1 LWQRKIASNS
11 RAIKSAIPLYEKY
24 CFFKVSRM
32 QTEFLNQENS
42 ETHKEQ
48 QLSDT
53 MITTKSD

>member
-1 LWQRKIASNS
+1 MKNTV
-11 RAIKSAIPLYEKY
+11 
-24 CFFKVSRM
+24 FFKVSRM

>member
-1 LWQRKIASNS
+1 LWQRKIASS
-11 RAIKSAIPLYEKY
+11 AIKSAIPLYEKY

-32 QTEFLNQENS
+32 QTGLLNQENS

>member
-1 LWQRKIASNS
+1 
-11 RAIKSAIPLYEKY
+11 
-24 CFFKVSRM
+24 M